1 MNEIERVQING
12 VQLQNAIMAKQLQL
26 LEQDEILKKV
36 NTLTEL
42 HDKTTDVILKKRI
55 KETIK
60 NTIEWHLNSVEE
72 DLERDKA
79 YVERQKVT
87 SDEQKKND
95 KNK

>member
-12 VQLQNAIMAKQLQL
+12 VQLQNAIMTKQLQL

-42 HDKTTDVILKKRI
+42 HDKTTDVTLKKRI

-60 NTIEWHLNSVEE
+60 NTIEWHLKGVEE

-79 YVERQKVT
+79 YVERQKT
-87 SDEQKKND
+87 AADEQKKID
-95 KNK
+95 KSK